1 MWHAQFIF
9 LINLTNIF
17 VWNDSKHIQLGKSII
32 KSVIKTLTQRE
43 ICREFPDDLL
53 VRILDFHC
61 HEPGSI
67 PGQGT
72 EIPRAIFVVV
82 QLLSSL

>member
-1 MWHAQFIF
+1 MWHAQLIF
-9 LINLTNIF
+9 FINLTNIF
-17 VWNDSKHIQLGKSII
+17 VWNDSKQIQLGKSII

-43 ICREFPDDLL
+43 ICREFPDSGLSL

-72 EIPRAIFVVV
+72 EIP
-82 QLLSSL
+82 